1 MIFVIKKASNISRL
15 LKRAFFYSL
24 KHQPNNYPC
33 FGLKKYQK
41 WSNHQLIFCNF
52 LFFRLLFHQ
61 MNLLLVEDEPS
72 VVSVISRGL
81 TDEGF
86 TVSISPDGLIAKQ
99 MALDNQFDL
108 IILDIMLPGIN
119 GLELCKIIKE
129 QKPNTPIIMLT
140 ALGTTENVVNGLDNG
155 ADDYLIKPFK
165 FAELFARIRMLLR
178 RYHGVVSQDQII
190 AVGDLQL
197 NLSAKTVKRN
207 QQEIILTATEYRLL
221 EYMAKNKSK
230 ILSRID
236 ILENVW
242 DIDFNLGTNV
252 VDVYVNYLRK
262 KIDKN
267 ADQKLIHTAVG
278 LGYILK
284 EK

>member
-1 MIFVIKKASNISRL
+1 
-15 LKRAFFYSL
+15 
-24 KHQPNNYPC
+24 
-33 FGLKKYQK
+33 
-41 WSNHQLIFCNF
+41 
-52 LFFRLLFHQ
+52 

-72 VVSVISRGL
+72 VVSVILRGL

-86 TVSISPDGLIAKQ
+86 TVSIAPDGLIGKQ
-99 MALDNQFDL
+99 MAIENQFDL

-190 AVGDLQL
+190 SIADLQI

-207 QQEIILTATEYRLL
+207 QQEIVLTATEYRLL
-221 EYMAKNKSK
+221 EYMAKNKAK

>member
-1 MIFVIKKASNISRL
+1 
-15 LKRAFFYSL
+15 
-24 KHQPNNYPC
+24 
-33 FGLKKYQK
+33 
-41 WSNHQLIFCNF
+41 
-52 LFFRLLFHQ
+52 

-86 TVSISPDGLIAKQ
+86 TVSIAPDGLIGKQ
-99 MALDNQFDL
+99 MALENQFDL

-190 AVGDLQL
+190 TIADLQI
-197 NLSAKTVKRN
+197 NLSAKTVKRD
-207 QQEIILTATEYRLL
+207 QQEIVLTATEYRLL
-221 EYMAKNKSK
+221 EYLSKNKSK

-267 ADQKLIHTAVG
+267 SDQKLIHTAVG

>member
-1 MIFVIKKASNISRL
+1 
-15 LKRAFFYSL
+15 
-24 KHQPNNYPC
+24 
-33 FGLKKYQK
+33 
-41 WSNHQLIFCNF
+41 
-52 LFFRLLFHQ
+52 
-61 MNLLLVEDEPS
+61 MNLLLVEDEPN

-81 TDEGF
+81 SDEGF
-86 TVSISPDGLIAKQ
+86 TVSIAPDGLIGKQ
-99 MALDNQFDL
+99 MALENQFDL
-108 IILDIMLPGIN
+108 IMLDIMLPGIN

-190 AVGDLQL
+190 TVADLQV

-221 EYMAKNKSK
+221 EYMAKNRSK

-267 ADQKLIHTAVG
+267 TDQKLIHTAVG

>member
-1 MIFVIKKASNISRL
+1 
-15 LKRAFFYSL
+15 
-24 KHQPNNYPC
+24 
-33 FGLKKYQK
+33 
-41 WSNHQLIFCNF
+41 
-52 LFFRLLFHQ
+52 
-61 MNLLLVEDEPS
+61 MNLLIVEDEPN

-81 TDEGF
+81 TEEGF
-86 TVSISPDGLIAKQ
+86 EVSIAPDGLIGKQ
-99 MALDNQFDL
+99 MALNNDFSL

-129 QKPNTPIIMLT
+129 QKPNTPVIMLT

-165 FAELFARIRMLLR
+165 FAELFARIRTLLR
-178 RYHGVVSQDQII
+178 RYNGVATNDQII
-190 AVGDLQL
+190 QIADLKI
-197 NLSAKTVKRN
+197 NVSAKTVQRN
-207 QQEIILTATEYRLL
+207 NQDIILTATEYRLL
-221 EYMAKNKSK
+221 EFMAKNKSK

-236 ILENVW
+236 ILESVW

-267 ADQKLIHTAVG
+267 YEPKLIRTAVG
-278 LGYILK
+278 LGYVLR
-284 EK
+284 EQ

>member
-1 MIFVIKKASNISRL
+1 
-15 LKRAFFYSL
+15 
-24 KHQPNNYPC
+24 
-33 FGLKKYQK
+33 
-41 WSNHQLIFCNF
+41 
-52 LFFRLLFHQ
+52 

-81 TDEGF
+81 ADEGF
-86 TVSISPDGLIAKQ
+86 TVSIAPDGLIGKQ
-99 MALDNQFDL
+99 MALENQFDL

-178 RYHGVVSQDQII
+178 RYHGAVSQDQII
-190 AVGDLQL
+190 SIGDLQL

-207 QQEIILTATEYRLL
+207 QQEIVLTATEYRLL

>member
-1 MIFVIKKASNISRL
+1 
-15 LKRAFFYSL
+15 
-24 KHQPNNYPC
+24 
-33 FGLKKYQK
+33 
-41 WSNHQLIFCNF
+41 
-52 LFFRLLFHQ
+52 
-61 MNLLLVEDEPS
+61 MNLLLVEDEPN

-81 TDEGF
+81 SDEGF
-86 TVSISPDGLIAKQ
+86 TVSIAPDGLIGKQ
-99 MALDNQFDL
+99 MALENQFDL
-108 IILDIMLPGIN
+108 IMLDIMLPGIN

-190 AVGDLQL
+190 TVADLQV

-207 QQEIILTATEYRLL
+207 QQEIVLTATEYRLL
-221 EYMAKNKSK
+221 EYMAKNRSK

-267 ADQKLIHTAVG
+267 TDQKLIHTAVG

>member
-1 MIFVIKKASNISRL
+1 
-15 LKRAFFYSL
+15 
-24 KHQPNNYPC
+24 
-33 FGLKKYQK
+33 
-41 WSNHQLIFCNF
+41 
-52 LFFRLLFHQ
+52 
-61 MNLLLVEDEPS
+61 MNLLLVEDEPN
-72 VVSVISRGL
+72 VVSVVSRGL
-81 TDEGF
+81 TEEGF
-86 TVSISPDGLIAKQ
+86 TVSIAPDGLVGKQ
-99 MALDNQFDL
+99 MALENQFDL

-129 QKPNTPIIMLT
+129 SRPSTPIIMLT

-178 RYHGVVSQDQII
+178 RYSGSVNLDQII
-190 AVGDLQL
+190 SIADLQL
-197 NLSAKTVKRN
+197 NLSAKTVRRGN
-207 QQEIILTATEYRLL
+207 TDIILTATEYRLL
-221 EYMAKNKSK
+221 EYMAKNKGK

-252 VDVYVNYLRK
+252 VDVYVNYIRK

-278 LGYILK
+278 LGYVLR

>member
-1 MIFVIKKASNISRL
+1 
-15 LKRAFFYSL
+15 
-24 KHQPNNYPC
+24 
-33 FGLKKYQK
+33 
-41 WSNHQLIFCNF
+41 
-52 LFFRLLFHQ
+52 
-61 MNLLLVEDEPS
+61 MNLLLVEDEPN
-72 VVSVISRGL
+72 VVSIISRGL
-81 TDEGF
+81 SDEGF
-86 TVSISPDGLIAKQ
+86 TVSIAPDGLIGKQ
-99 MALDNQFDL
+99 MALENQFDL
-108 IILDIMLPGIN
+108 IMLDIMLPGIN

-190 AVGDLQL
+190 TVADLQV

-207 QQEIILTATEYRLL
+207 QQEIVLTATEYRLL
-221 EYMAKNKSK
+221 EYMAKNRSK

-267 ADQKLIHTAVG
+267 TDQKLIHTAVG

>member
-1 MIFVIKKASNISRL
+1 
-15 LKRAFFYSL
+15 
-24 KHQPNNYPC
+24 
-33 FGLKKYQK
+33 
-41 WSNHQLIFCNF
+41 
-52 LFFRLLFHQ
+52 

-86 TVSISPDGLIAKQ
+86 TVSIAPDGLIGKQ
-99 MALDNQFDL
+99 MALENQFDL

-190 AVGDLQL
+190 TIADLQI
-197 NLSAKTVKRN
+197 NLSAKTVKRD
-207 QQEIILTATEYRLL
+207 QQEVVLTATEYRLL

-267 ADQKLIHTAVG
+267 SDQKLIHTAVG
-278 LGYILK
+278 LGYILT

>member
-1 MIFVIKKASNISRL
+1 
-15 LKRAFFYSL
+15 
-24 KHQPNNYPC
+24 
-33 FGLKKYQK
+33 
-41 WSNHQLIFCNF
+41 
-52 LFFRLLFHQ
+52 
-61 MNLLLVEDEPS
+61 MNLLVVEDEPN

-86 TVSISPDGLIAKQ
+86 TVSIAPDGLIGRQ
-99 MALDNQFDL
+99 MAIENNFDL

-129 QKPNTPIIMLT
+129 NKPGTPVIMLT

-155 ADDYLIKPFK
+155 ADDYLVKPFK

-178 RYHGVVSQDQII
+178 RYHGSVSLDQII
-190 AVGDLQL
+190 SIADLQI
-197 NLSAKTVKRN
+197 NLSAKTVTRN
-207 QQEIILTATEYRLL
+207 QTEVILTATEYRLL
-221 EYMAKNKSK
+221 EYMAKNKGK

-267 ADQKLIHTAVG
+267 SDQKLIHTAVG
-278 LGYILK
+278 LGYVLK

>member
-1 MIFVIKKASNISRL
+1 
-15 LKRAFFYSL
+15 
-24 KHQPNNYPC
+24 
-33 FGLKKYQK
+33 
-41 WSNHQLIFCNF
+41 
-52 LFFRLLFHQ
+52 
-61 MNLLLVEDEPS
+61 
-72 VVSVISRGL
+72 
-81 TDEGF
+81 
-86 TVSISPDGLIAKQ
+86 
-99 MALDNQFDL
+99 MALENQFDL

-129 QKPNTPIIMLT
+129 HKPNTPVVMLT

-165 FAELFARIRMLLR
+165 FAELFARIRTLLR
-178 RYHGVVSQDQII
+178 RYGGVVSHDQII
-190 AVGDLQL
+190 TIADLQI
-197 NLSAKTVKRN
+197 NLTAKSVKRN

-221 EYMAKNKSK
+221 EFMAKNKSK

-236 ILENVW
+236 ILESVW

-267 ADQKLIHTAVG
+267 SEQKLIHTAVG
-278 LGYILK
+278 MGYVLK

>member
-1 MIFVIKKASNISRL
+1 
-15 LKRAFFYSL
+15 
-24 KHQPNNYPC
+24 
-33 FGLKKYQK
+33 
-41 WSNHQLIFCNF
+41 
-52 LFFRLLFHQ
+52 
-61 MNLLLVEDEPS
+61 MNLLLVEDEPN

-81 TDEGF
+81 TAEGF
-86 TVSISPDGLIAKQ
+86 KISVAPDGTTGEQ
-99 MALDNQFDL
+99 MAAQNKFDL

-119 GLELCKIIKE
+119 GLELCRIIKE
-129 QKPNTPIIMLT
+129 KTPNVPIIMLT

-178 RYHGVVSQDQII
+178 RYGDFVTNDQII
-190 AVGDLQL
+190 NIADLQL
-197 NLSAKTVKRN
+197 NLTAKTVTRAGE
-207 QQEIILTATEYRLL
+207 EISLTATEYRLL
-221 EYMAKNKSK
+221 EFMAKNKSK

-236 ILENVW
+236 ILESVW
-242 DIDFNLGTNV
+242 DIDFNLGTNA

-267 ADQKLIHTAVG
+267 SAQKLIHTAVG
-278 LGYILK
+278 LGYVLR

>member
-1 MIFVIKKASNISRL
+1 
-15 LKRAFFYSL
+15 
-24 KHQPNNYPC
+24 
-33 FGLKKYQK
+33 
-41 WSNHQLIFCNF
+41 
-52 LFFRLLFHQ
+52 

-86 TVSISPDGLIAKQ
+86 TVSIAPDGLIGKQ
-99 MALDNQFDL
+99 MALENQFDL

-190 AVGDLQL
+190 TIADLQI
-197 NLSAKTVKRN
+197 NLSAKTVKRD
-207 QQEIILTATEYRLL
+207 QQEVVLTATEYRLL

-267 ADQKLIHTAVG
+267 SDQKLIHTAVG

>member
-1 MIFVIKKASNISRL
+1 
-15 LKRAFFYSL
+15 
-24 KHQPNNYPC
+24 
-33 FGLKKYQK
+33 
-41 WSNHQLIFCNF
+41 
-52 LFFRLLFHQ
+52 

-81 TDEGF
+81 ADEGF
-86 TVSISPDGLIAKQ
+86 TVSIAPDGLIGKQ
-99 MALDNQFDL
+99 MALENQFDL

-178 RYHGVVSQDQII
+178 RYHGAVSQDQII
-190 AVGDLQL
+190 SVGDLQL

-207 QQEIILTATEYRLL
+207 QQEIVLTATEYRLI

>member
-1 MIFVIKKASNISRL
+1 
-15 LKRAFFYSL
+15 
-24 KHQPNNYPC
+24 
-33 FGLKKYQK
+33 
-41 WSNHQLIFCNF
+41 
-52 LFFRLLFHQ
+52 

-86 TVSISPDGLIAKQ
+86 TVSIAPDGLIGKQ
-99 MALDNQFDL
+99 MAIENQFDL

-190 AVGDLQL
+190 SIADLQI

-207 QQEIILTATEYRLL
+207 QQEIILTATEYRLI

-267 ADQKLIHTAVG
+267 SDQKLIHTVVG